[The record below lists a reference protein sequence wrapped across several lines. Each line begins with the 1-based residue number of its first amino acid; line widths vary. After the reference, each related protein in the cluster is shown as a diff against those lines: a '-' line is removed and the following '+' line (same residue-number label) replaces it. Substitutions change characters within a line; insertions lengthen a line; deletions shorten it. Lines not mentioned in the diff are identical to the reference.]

1 MRRIME
7 GMDWGDALQFVAFGN
22 VRIHIPFLP
31 SFREVALY
39 DFAYTLDGLARQTW
53 LPVGQ
58 VGADQVDECQ
68 HYVLVAPQNVVGSTI
83 ATKLQEM
90 VRSLHSPLLL

>member
-1 MRRIME
+1 M
-7 GMDWGDALQFVAFGN
+7 
-22 VRIHIPFLP
+22 
-31 SFREVALY
+31 S
-39 DFAYTLDGLARQTW
+39 

-83 ATKLQEM
+83 STKLQEM
-90 VRSLHSPLLL
+90 VRFNVQASPG